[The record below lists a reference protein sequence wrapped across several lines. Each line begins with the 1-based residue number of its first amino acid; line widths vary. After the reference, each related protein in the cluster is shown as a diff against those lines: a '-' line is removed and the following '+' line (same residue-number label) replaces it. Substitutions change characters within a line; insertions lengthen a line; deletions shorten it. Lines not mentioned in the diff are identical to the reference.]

1 MENRSM
7 KAPKLSLGKIIL
19 VLVLGIATWKALPV
33 IDYFTGKTIHWKQEA
48 PLHDGR
54 MLIVERANQSPDV
67 SLLTITFNT

>member
-1 MENRSM
+1 MNTS
-7 KAPKLSLGKIIL
+7 KSNFTFITLL
-19 VLVLGIATWKALPV
+19 VLALILTAIVWKARPV
-33 IDYFTGKTIHWKQEA
+33 IEYFSNKTIHWKQEA